1 MADWMD
7 LIKYIQEVFLKKSP
21 YKHRKTPLVRS
32 FLLRRTIN
40 GTLLAL
46 LSPARRMNRS

>member
-1 MADWMD
+1 MD
-7 LIKYIQEVFLKKSP
+7 LIKYMQEVFLKPFPDKC
-21 YKHRKTPLVRS
+21 KKAPLARS

-46 LSPARRMNRS
+46 LSPARRMSRN